1 MKEQKGLKVCKA
13 CGASFINS
21 KALVMHVGSA
31 HPDILD
37 DALAQHAKKA
47 QAGSQEPTSELA
59 KGITGLV
66 TTADH
71 LVQALLLD
79 IAKLRDAIDKMKGEK
94 K

>member
-1 MKEQKGLKVCKA
+1 MNNKVICKA
-13 CGASFINS
+13 CGASFTSN
-21 KALVMHVGSA
+21 KALIMHAGSA

-47 QAGSQEPTSELA
+47 QADIQEPTSELA

-71 LVQALLLD
+71 LVQTLLLD
-79 IAKLRDAIDKMKGEK
+79 IARLKDAIEKLKGK
-94 K
+94 

>member
-1 MKEQKGLKVCKA
+1 MEKVTCKV
-13 CGASFINS
+13 CGASFTSN

-47 QAGSQEPTSELA
+47 QADSQEPTSELA

-66 TTADH
+66 TTAEH
-71 LVQALLLD
+71 LVQTLLLD
-79 IAKLRDAIDKMKGEK
+79 IAKLKDAIEKLKGKE
-94 K
+94 